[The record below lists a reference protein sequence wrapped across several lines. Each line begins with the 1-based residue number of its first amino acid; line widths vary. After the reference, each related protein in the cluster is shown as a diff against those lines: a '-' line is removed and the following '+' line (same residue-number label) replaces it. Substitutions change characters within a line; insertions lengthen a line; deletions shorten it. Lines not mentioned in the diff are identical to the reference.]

1 MKKNPWPYAII
12 ICFAIFIT
20 AMTSWIVFAV
30 RNDHQLVRKDYY
42 EHELKFQ
49 NELDSFQR
57 AADTDVRVSYDHAAQ
72 VVTIALPAGAAE
84 ASAHFYR
91 PSDVALDKQLRIA
104 PQTPINVSAFAE
116 GLWKLRLSWKVG
128 EANYR
133 HDETLVLAKR

>member
-1 MKKNPWPYAII
+1 MKKNPWPYAIVI
-12 ICFAIFIT
+12 YFAVFIT

-49 NELDSFQR
+49 NELDSFKR
-57 AADTDVRVSYDHAAQ
+57 AAAADVRVNYDRAAQ
-72 VVTIALPAGAAE
+72 VVTIALPAGADE

-91 PSDVALDKQLRIA
+91 PSDVSLDKQLRIA
-104 PQTPINVSAFAE
+104 PQAPINVSGFAE
-116 GLWKLRLSWKVG
+116 GLWRLRLSWKLG
-128 EANYR
+128 DAFYR